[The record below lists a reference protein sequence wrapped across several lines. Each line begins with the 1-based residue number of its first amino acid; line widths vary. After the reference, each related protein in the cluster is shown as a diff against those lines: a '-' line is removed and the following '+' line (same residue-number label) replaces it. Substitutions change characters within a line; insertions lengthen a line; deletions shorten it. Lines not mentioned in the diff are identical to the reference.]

1 MTIAKPQTPGLIDTI
16 NAGYTV
22 LNRRLWVLCIPIV
35 LDLYLWFGTHL
46 SLRPLFERLETSLTA
61 SAILVASDPQQ
72 QALLLERLR
81 HTDMRAPLALLNY
94 VPLVLPT
101 LPPDTLPQSVGWL
114 TITSLPELAL
124 ALVVINTL
132 ALLWSS
138 CFLTLLAGMVRNERY
153 TLATYIRRVWQV
165 MRYIPAYLFLLLG
178 VGFLLGLPFLV
189 LSALIVGLLPST
201 TVLVIFIWFMA
212 GFWIYIYTGFAVEAI
227 LITQVGPLRAIYH
240 SVHVV
245 RRNFLS
251 TIGLLLL
258 CYVIIAGMGIV
269 WQALAQQRLGLLL
282 VIILS
287 AYVSTGL
294 TMARLVFYRTCW
306 LRWQGMPV

>member
-35 LDLYLWFGTHL
+35 LDLYLWFGARV

-61 SAILVASDPQQ
+61 SAMLVASDPQQ
-72 QALLLERLR
+72 QALLLERLQ
-81 HTDMRAPLALLNY
+81 HADMRVPLALLNY

-101 LPPDTLPQSVGWL
+101 LPSDRLPQSVGWFI
-114 TITSLPELAL
+114 ITNLSELAL
-124 ALVVINTL
+124 VLVVINTV
-132 ALLWSS
+132 ALLCSS
-138 CFLTLLAGMVRNERY
+138 CFLTLLAGIVRNEQY
-153 TLATYIRRVWQV
+153 TLATYIHRVWQV
-165 MRYIPAYLFLLLG
+165 MCYIPAYLLILLG

-189 LSALIVGLLPST
+189 LSALIVGLLPSA
-201 TVLVIFIWFMA
+201 TVLVLFTWFMA

-227 LITQVGPLRAIYH
+227 LIAQVGPLRAIHH

-245 RRNFLS
+245 RRHFLS

-269 WQALAQQRLGLLL
+269 WQALAQHHLGLLL

-306 LRWQGMPV
+306 LRWQGIPV